1 MDVFFEQ
8 LVTIKKNGKAIA
20 VFITAWL
27 GALLLC
33 GLAFLL
39 SFMGLGSIFIL
50 LIAGIIFAT
59 IKFTGLLNIEYEY
72 ILTNGVMDIDRIT
85 NKSTR
90 KRLLSFDVANV
101 TRLEK
106 YNASL
111 LNNIDRKRLVF
122 ACGPNPEDAYFM
134 VCEKEGKKAEY
145 LVFTPNEKM
154 KGAIVKFLPKY
165 VANSAFK

>member
-8 LVTIKKNGKAIA
+8 LVPIKRDGKAITI
-20 VFITAWL
+20 FILAWL
-27 GALLLC
+27 IALLLC
-33 GLAFLL
+33 GLAFL
-39 SFMGLGSIFIL
+39 FLGTLFI
-50 LIAGIIFAT
+50 IAVAGIIFAT
-59 IKFTGLLNIEYEY
+59 VKFTGLLNVEYEY

-90 KRLLSFDVANV
+90 KRLMSFEVSHV

-106 YNASL
+106 YNPAFLES
-111 LNNIDRKRLVF
+111 IDKKQLVF
-122 ACGPNPEDAYFM
+122 ACPGKSQDAYFM

-154 KGAIVKFLPKY
+154 KKAMVKFLPKFIS
-165 VANSAFK
+165 NSAFK